1 MDNEFCEGSILQ
13 VDIDKLSEVGNI
25 GAGNAV
31 TSLSTMLGKRVDM
44 SIAKLQLK
52 NISEFREM
60 LGDEEQYITAMITE
74 VNGDVNGLFLLALE
88 IESTKQLIRLMLD
101 KELTSIEEID
111 EIDRSL
117 LCETGNILG
126 GAYLSALT
134 SLMNLKIDQSV
145 PQMTMDMAGAILGF
159 AAIELARDE
168 NEMLL
173 LEANFV
179 VNENLLSGTY
189 LLMLDRESF
198 NKIIKALDCLI

>member
-1 MDNEFCEGSILQ
+1 MDKGFCEGPILQ
-13 VDIDKLSEVGNI
+13 ADIDKLSEVGNI

-44 SIAKLQLK
+44 SVAKLQLK
-52 NISEFREM
+52 DISEFCEI
-60 LGDEEQYITAMITE
+60 LGDEEHYITAMITE

-88 IESTKQLIRLMLD
+88 IESTKQLISLMLD
-101 KELTSIEEID
+101 KELKSIEEID

-134 SLMNLKIDQSV
+134 SLMNLEIDQSV

-159 AAIELARDE
+159 AAIELVKDE
-168 NEMLL
+168 NQMLL

>member
-1 MDNEFCEGSILQ
+1 MDKGFCEGPILQ
-13 VDIDKLSEVGNI
+13 ANIDKLSEVGNI

-44 SIAKLQLK
+44 SVAKLQLK
-52 NISEFREM
+52 DISEFCEI
-60 LGDEEQYITAMITE
+60 LGDEEHYITAMITE

-88 IESTKQLIRLMLD
+88 IESTKQLISLMLD
-101 KELTSIEEID
+101 KELKSIEEID

-134 SLMNLKIDQSV
+134 SLMNLEIDQSV

-159 AAIELARDE
+159 AAIELVKDE
-168 NEMLL
+168 NQMLL